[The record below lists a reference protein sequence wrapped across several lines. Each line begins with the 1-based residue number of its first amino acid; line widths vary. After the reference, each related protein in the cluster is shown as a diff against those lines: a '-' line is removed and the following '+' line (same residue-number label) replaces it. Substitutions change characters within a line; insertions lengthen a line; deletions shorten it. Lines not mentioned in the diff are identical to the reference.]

1 MIHHYFSRST
11 DHHHNNHNPIIQSVH
26 HSYDDCQADLSKKE
40 TTRLTKNGRDGQLQ
54 HGLPDWL
61 YEGEHADDNYDDHR
75 EQHRHDDHDVSQL
88 KHGLLDWLY
97 EGYHDDLLTGNLVFL
112 W

>member
-1 MIHHYFSRST
+1 M
-11 DHHHNNHNPIIQSVH
+11 H

-61 YEGEHADDNYDDHR
+61 YEGEHADDNYDD
-75 EQHRHDDHDVSQL
+75 QHRHGNYDHDGHDVNQL
-88 KHGLLDWLY
+88 LI
-97 EGYHDDLLTGNLVFL
+97 GNMKVIMMIC
-112 W
+112 

>member
-1 MIHHYFSRST
+1 MHHE
-11 DHHHNNHNPIIQSVH
+11 H
-26 HSYDDCQADLSKKE
+26 DDCQADLSKKE

-75 EQHRHDDHDVSQL
+75 EQHRDVSQL
-88 KHGLLDWLY
+88 QHGLPDWLY
-97 EGYHDDLLTGNLVFL
+97 EGYHDDLLTGNLVFFML
-112 W
+112 K